1 MAAEVKHTCYEGGAV
16 HSFQFYLEHSGEHE
30 AIVQGIHSLL
40 PAQFKRIGAGKSGL
54 DVLGV
59 GSGGGEMDVQ
69 ILSLL
74 QSTFP
79 TVPITA
85 DIVEGSTELTDNFKA
100 LVAKTTSLQKVQFAW
115 HIMHSGDYEKQVKA
129 KGDVKKFDFIH
140 MIQMIYY
147 VDNVDDTIKFSHSL
161 LKNNGTL
168 MIIVE
173 AANGGW
179 DTLWKTFKKEL
190 CVDAITQYRSSAEV
204 ISSLKKQGLKYEE
217 HVIHNTFDIT
227 ECYDPNSTTGARL
240 LNFMTA
246 TNNFHQSLTQEVRAG
261 ILDLLRN
268 KCSTVKDGRVM
279 FNSELRCILVPA

>member
-1 MAAEVKHTCYEGGAV
+1 MAAEAKQTCYEGSAV
-16 HSFQFYLEHSGEHE
+16 QSFQFYLEHSGEHE
-30 AIVQGIHSLL
+30 AIVQGVHSIL

-59 GSGGGEMDVQ
+59 GSGGGEVDVQ
-69 ILSLL
+69 MLSLL

-85 DIVEGSTELTDNFKA
+85 DIVEGSAELTENFKA

-115 HIMHSGDYEKQVKA
+115 HIMHSGDYEKKVKV

-147 VDNVDDTIKFSHSL
+147 VDNVDDTIKFCHSL

-173 AANGGW
+173 EAHSGW
-179 DTLWKTFKKEL
+179 DTLWKTFEKEL
-190 CVDAITQYRSSAEV
+190 CVDTIPESRSSAEV
-204 ISSLKKQGLKYEE
+204 ISSLKSQGLKYEE
-217 HVIHNTFDIT
+217 HIIQNTFDIT

-240 LNFMTA
+240 LSFMTQ
-246 TNNFHQSLTQEVRAG
+246 TKNVHQSLSQEVRAG
-261 ILDLLRN
+261 ILELLRN

-279 FNSELRCILVPA
+279 FNSNVRCILVHA

>member
-1 MAAEVKHTCYEGGAV
+1 MAAEVKQTCYEGSAV

-30 AIVQGIHSLL
+30 AIVQGVHSLL
-40 PAQFKRIGAGKSGL
+40 PAQFKRIGAGKTGL

-59 GSGGGEMDVQ
+59 GSGGGEVDVQ
-69 ILSLL
+69 MLSLL

-79 TVPITA
+79 AVPITA
-85 DIVEGSTELTDNFKA
+85 DIVEGSAELTDNFKA

-129 KGDVKKFDFIH
+129 KGEVKKFDFIH

-147 VDNVDDTIKFSHSL
+147 VDNVDDTIKFFHSL

-179 DTLWKTFKKEL
+179 DTLWRTFKKEL
-190 CVDAITQYRSSAEV
+190 CVDVITKYRSSAEV

-217 HVIHNTFDIT
+217 HIIHNTFDIT
-227 ECYDPNSTTGARL
+227 ECYDPNSATGARL

-279 FNSELRCILVPA
+279 FNSELRCILVHA